1 MINFLFEFWNGFKN
15 RIMFSYRFMTL
26 ILNLSFIGLKY
37 EIVILSF
44 FIFAHRIYIYIIFF
58 IKNTVYHYS

>member
-1 MINFLFEFWNGFKN
+1 MINFLFKFWNGFKN
-15 RIMFSYRFMTL
+15 RIKFSDRFMTL
-26 ILNLSFIGLKY
+26 ILNLSLIGLKY

-44 FIFAHRIYIYIIFF
+44 FIFTHRIYVYIIPF